1 MMLIRE
7 LVLVPKP
14 AGKPGFARGHGL
26 PLLPGY
32 GPAPRMNNAPSPN
45 FSTTGLCEAELL
57 II

>member
-32 GPAPRMNNAPSPN
+32 GPAPRTSPN
-45 FSTTGLCEAELL
+45 FSTTGLCEVELL